1 MIVEILI
8 GLIAICV
15 VGYAMY
21 WLRLRKRMKWDRI
34 RQEQVKKLRLL
45 KEKTQG
51 GK

>member
-21 WLRLRKRMKWDRI
+21 WLRKRMKWDRI
-34 RQEQVKKLRLL
+34 RQEQAKKLRLL

-51 GK
+51 GE